1 MTNMTRT
8 NTNTNTNTRVVIAYD
23 MNLENF
29 KMAVAIRGVLEFYGL
44 QVTLAWLNTK
54 ADAINFFAG
63 QGPKTDYTIL
73 CAHGIAQERRIW
85 LAVVDKVLGTE
96 YMYKDVEFNLTP
108 DNIDEFIL
116 NAEGILISTACDSGS
131 QEFATA
137 FLNCGYRAFIAPSV
151 AEDLSSAIMF
161 ICGFFIHLLAH
172 DRDVHKAIY
181 SEREAVE
188 RAAAIQPFPDGTA
201 AFRYFG
207 EMNDALKAV

>member
-1 MTNMTRT
+1 MTHTST
-8 NTNTNTNTRVVIAYD
+8 KVVIAYD

-44 QVTLAWLNTK
+44 QVTLVWLNTK
-54 ADAINFFAG
+54 TDAIDFFAG

-73 CAHGIAQERRIW
+73 CAHGIGQERRIW
-85 LAVVDKVLGTE
+85 LAVVDKVPGTE

-108 DNIDEFIL
+108 ENIGELIK
-116 NAEGILISTACDSGS
+116 NAEGTLISTACDSGS
-131 QEFATA
+131 QAFATA
-137 FLNCGYRAFIAPSV
+137 FLNSGYRAFIGPRV
-151 AEDLSSAIMF
+151 AEDLSSAVIF

-172 DRDVHKAIY
+172 ERDVHKAVY
-181 SEREAVE
+181 TPREAVE

-207 EMNDALKAV
+207 EMNDVVKAA